1 MMVTDKI
8 VIKGNKE
15 GLNVVINMNH
25 FSDFDDMLESLVKK
39 LSQGKKF
46 YKGSTLKITTELKY
60 INEKESIKLKEIL
73 FDEFLISDC
82 IFQDQDESTVRLF
95 TGIYEGKTKF
105 LRKTIRSGQ
114 SINYPGNIVI
124 VGDVNPGAEIYAA
137 GNIIVLGNL
146 RGVVHAGTTGNEKA
160 IIAALKLEPQ
170 ILQIGSIVTRSPE
183 DNLRPQYPEVAKIK
197 NGNIIV
203 EPYLENKYI

>member
-1 MMVTDKI
+1 MVADKI
-8 VIKGNKE
+8 IIKGNKE

-25 FSDFDDMLESLVKK
+25 FSDFDDMLESLIDK
-39 LSQGKKF
+39 LSKGKKF
-46 YKGSTLKITTELKY
+46 YKGSTIKITTELKY
-60 INEKESIKLKEIL
+60 INERESRKLKEIL

-82 IFQDQDESTVRLF
+82 IFQDQEDAISKVF

-114 SINYPGNIVI
+114 SINYPGNVVI

-146 RGVVHAGTTGNEKA
+146 RGVVHAGTNGNEKA
-160 IIAALKLEPQ
+160 IIAAFKLEPQ
-170 ILQIGSIVTRSPE
+170 ILRIGSLVTRSPE
-183 DNLRPQYPEVAKIK
+183 DELKPQYPEVAKIK
-197 NGNIIV
+197 NGSIIV

>member
-1 MMVTDKI
+1 MVTDKI
-8 VIKGNKE
+8 IIKGNKE
-15 GLNVVINMNH
+15 GLNVIINMNH
-25 FSDFDDMLESLVKK
+25 FNDFDDMLESLIEK
-39 LSQGKKF
+39 LSKGKKF

-60 INEKESIKLKEIL
+60 INERESRKLKEIL

-82 IFQDQDESTVRLF
+82 IFQDQEESTTKVF

-124 VGDVNPGAEIYAA
+124 VGDVNPGSEIYAA
-137 GNIIVLGNL
+137 GNIIVIGNL
-146 RGVVHAGTTGNEKA
+146 RGVVHAGTNGNEKA
-160 IIAALKLEPQ
+160 IIAAFKLEPQ
-170 ILQIGSIVTRSPE
+170 ILQIGNIVTRSPE
-183 DNLRPQYPEVAKIK
+183 DAIKPEYPEVAKIK
-197 NGNIIV
+197 NGSIIV

>member
-1 MMVTDKI
+1 MVTDKI
-8 VIKGNKE
+8 IIKGNKE

-25 FSDFDDMLESLVKK
+25 FSDFDDMLESLIDK
-39 LSQGKKF
+39 LSKGKKF

-60 INEKESIKLKEIL
+60 INERESRKLKEIL

-82 IFQDQDESTVRLF
+82 IFQDQEDLTTKVF

-146 RGVVHAGTTGNEKA
+146 RGVVHAGTNGNEKA
-160 IIAALKLEPQ
+160 IIAAFKLEPQ
-170 ILQIGSIVTRSPE
+170 ILQIGNIVTRSPE
-183 DNLRPQYPEVAKIK
+183 DAVKPQYPEVAKIK
-197 NGNIIV
+197 NGGIVV

>member
-1 MMVTDKI
+1 MITDKI
-8 VIKGNKE
+8 IIKGNKE

-25 FSDFDDMLESLVKK
+25 FSDFDDMLESLVDK
-39 LSQGKKF
+39 LTQGRKF

-60 INEKESIKLKEIL
+60 INDREIRKLKEIL

-82 IFQDQDESTVRLF
+82 IFQEQGDSTTKVF
-95 TGIYEGKTKF
+95 TGIYEGRTKF

-124 VGDVNPGAEIYAA
+124 IGDVNPGAEIYAA
-137 GNIIVLGNL
+137 GNIIVFGTL
-146 RGVVHAGTTGNEKA
+146 RGVVHAGTNGNEKA
-160 IIAALKLEPQ
+160 IIAAFKLEPQ
-170 ILQIGSIVTRSPE
+170 ILQIGNIITRSPE
-183 DNLRPQYPEVAKIK
+183 DEIKPQYPEVAKIK

-203 EPYLENKYI
+203 EPYLDNKYI

>member
-1 MMVTDKI
+1 MITDKI
-8 VIKGNKE
+8 IIKGNKE

-25 FSDFDDMLESLVKK
+25 FSDFDDMLESLVDK
-39 LSQGKKF
+39 LTQGRKF

-60 INEKESIKLKEIL
+60 INDREIRKLKEIL

-82 IFQDQDESTVRLF
+82 IFQEQGDSTTKLF
-95 TGIYEGKTKF
+95 TGIYEGRTKF

-124 VGDVNPGAEIYAA
+124 IGDVNPGAEIYAA
-137 GNIIVLGNL
+137 GNIIVFGTL
-146 RGVVHAGTTGNEKA
+146 RGVVHAGTNGNEKA
-160 IIAALKLEPQ
+160 IIAAFKLEPQ
-170 ILQIGSIVTRSPE
+170 ILQIGNIITRSPE
-183 DNLRPQYPEVAKIK
+183 DEIKPQYPEVAKIK

-203 EPYLENKYI
+203 EPYLDNKYI

>member
-1 MMVTDKI
+1 MVTDKI
-8 VIKGNKE
+8 IIKGNRE

-25 FSDFDDMLESLVKK
+25 FSDFDEMLESLVDK
-39 LSQGKKF
+39 LSQGRKF

-60 INEKESIKLKEIL
+60 INEREIRRLKEIL

-82 IFQDQDESTVRLF
+82 IFQEQEDSTTKVF

-114 SINYPGNIVI
+114 SINYPGNVVI
-124 VGDVNPGAEIYAA
+124 IGDVNPGAEIYAA
-137 GNIIVLGNL
+137 GNIIVMGTL
-146 RGVVHAGTTGNEKA
+146 RGIVHAGTNGNEKA
-160 IIAALKLEPQ
+160 IIAAVKLEPQ
-170 ILQIGSIVTRSPE
+170 ILQIGDIITRSPE
-183 DNLRPQYPEVAKIK
+183 DEVKPQYPEVAKIK

-203 EPYLENKYI
+203 EPYLANKYI

>member
-1 MMVTDKI
+1 MITDKI
-8 VIKGNKE
+8 IIKGNKE
-15 GLNVVINMNH
+15 GLNVAINMNH
-25 FSDFDDMLESLVKK
+25 FSDFDDMLEALIAK

-60 INEKESIKLKEIL
+60 INEKESRKLKDIL

-82 IFQDQDESTVRLF
+82 IFQDEEDPTLKVF

-114 SINYPGNIVI
+114 CINYVGNIVI
-124 VGDVNPGAEIYAA
+124 IGDVNPGAEIYAA
-137 GNIIVLGNL
+137 GNVIVLGNL
-146 RGVVHAGTTGNEKA
+146 RGVVHAGTNGNDKA
-160 IIAALKLEPQ
+160 MIAAFKLEPQ
-170 ILQIGSIVTRSPE
+170 ILKIADLVTRAPE
-183 DNLRPQYPEVAKIK
+183 DEIKPLYPEVAKIK

>member
-1 MMVTDKI
+1 MVTDKI
-8 VIKGNKE
+8 IIKGNKE
-15 GLNVVINMNH
+15 GLNAVINMNH
-25 FSDFDDMLESLVKK
+25 FSDFDDMLESLIDK
-39 LSQGKKF
+39 LSKGKKF

-60 INEKESIKLKEIL
+60 INEKESRKLKDIL

-82 IFQDQDESTVRLF
+82 IFEDQDDAIGKVF

-137 GNIIVLGNL
+137 GNIIVLGTL
-146 RGVVHAGTTGNEKA
+146 RGLVHAGTNGNEKA
-160 IIAALKLEPQ
+160 IIAAFKLEPQ
-170 ILQIGSIVTRSPE
+170 ILQIGNIVTRSPE
-183 DNLRPQYPEVAKIK
+183 DEAKPQYPEVAKIK

-203 EPYLENKYI
+203 EPYLANKYI

>member
-1 MMVTDKI
+1 MVTDKI
-8 VIKGNKE
+8 IIKGNKE

-25 FSDFDDMLESLVKK
+25 FSDFDDMLVSLIEK
-39 LSQGKKF
+39 LTQGRKF
-46 YKGSTLKITTELKY
+46 YKGCTLKITTELKY
-60 INEKESIKLKEIL
+60 INERESRRLKEIL

-82 IFQDQDESTVRLF
+82 IFQDQDDITGKVF

-137 GNIIVLGNL
+137 GNIIVFGIL
-146 RGVVHAGTTGNEKA
+146 RGVVHAGTNGNEKA
-160 IIAALKLEPQ
+160 IIAAFKLEPQ
-170 ILQIGSIVTRSPE
+170 ILQIGDIITRCPE
-183 DNLRPQYPEVAKIK
+183 DEVKPQYPEVAIIK
-197 NGNIIV
+197 NGIIIV

>member
-1 MMVTDKI
+1 MVTDKI
-8 VIKGNKE
+8 VLKGNKE

-25 FSDFDDMLESLVKK
+25 FSDFDDMLESLVDK
-39 LSQGKKF
+39 LSQGRKF

-60 INEKESIKLKEIL
+60 INERESRKLKDIL

-82 IFQDQDESTVRLF
+82 IFQDQEDSVAKVF

-137 GNIIVLGNL
+137 GNIIVLGTL
-146 RGVVHAGTTGNEKA
+146 RGLVHAGTNGNEKA
-160 IIAALKLEPQ
+160 IIAAFKLEPQ
-170 ILQIGSIVTRSPE
+170 ILQIGNIVTRSPE
-183 DNLRPQYPEVAKIK
+183 DAGKPQYPEVAKIK
-197 NGNIIV
+197 NGTIIV
-203 EPYLENKYI
+203 EPYLVNKYI

>member
-1 MMVTDKI
+1 MITDKI
-8 VIKGNKE
+8 IIKGNKE

-25 FSDFDDMLESLVKK
+25 FSDFDDMLESLIDK

-60 INEKESIKLKEIL
+60 INERESIRLKDIL

-82 IFQDQDESTVRLF
+82 IFQDQDDSTLRAF

-146 RGVVHAGTTGNEKA
+146 RGVVHAGTNGNDKA
-160 IIAALKLEPQ
+160 IIAAFKLEPQ

-183 DNLRPQYPEVAKIK
+183 DADKPQYPEVAKIK

>member
-1 MMVTDKI
+1 MVTDKI
-8 VIKGNKE
+8 IIKGNRE

-25 FSDFDDMLESLVKK
+25 FSDFDEMLESLVDK
-39 LSQGKKF
+39 LSQGRKF

-60 INEKESIKLKEIL
+60 INEREIRKLKEIL

-82 IFQDQDESTVRLF
+82 IFQEQEDSTTKVF

-114 SINYPGNIVI
+114 SINYPGNVVI
-124 VGDVNPGAEIYAA
+124 IGDVNPGAEIYAA
-137 GNIIVLGNL
+137 GNIIVMGTL
-146 RGVVHAGTTGNEKA
+146 RGIVHAGTNGNEKA
-160 IIAALKLEPQ
+160 IIAAVKLEPQ
-170 ILQIGSIVTRSPE
+170 ILQIGNIITRSPE
-183 DNLRPQYPEVAKIK
+183 DEVKPQYPEVAKIK

-203 EPYLENKYI
+203 EPYLANKYI

>member
-1 MMVTDKI
+1 MVTDKI
-8 VIKGNKE
+8 IIKGNKE

-25 FSDFDDMLESLVKK
+25 FSDFEDMLESLVNK

-60 INEKESIKLKEIL
+60 INEKESIKLKDIL

-82 IFQDQDESTVRLF
+82 IFQDQEDPAVKLF

-137 GNIIVLGNL
+137 GNIIVFGNL
-146 RGVVHAGTTGNEKA
+146 RGVVHAGTNGNEKA
-160 IIAALKLEPQ
+160 IIAAFKLEPQ

-183 DNLRPQYPEVAKIK
+183 DEVKPQYPEVAKIK

>member
-1 MMVTDKI
+1 MVTDKI
-8 VIKGNKE
+8 IIKGNKE
-15 GLNVVINMNH
+15 GLNVIINMNH
-25 FSDFDDMLESLVKK
+25 FCDFEDMLEALVDK
-39 LSQGKKF
+39 LSKGKKF

-60 INEKESIKLKEIL
+60 INERESRKLKEIL

-82 IFQDQDESTVRLF
+82 IFQDQEESTLKVF

-124 VGDVNPGAEIYAA
+124 IGDVNPGSEIFAA

-146 RGVVHAGTTGNEKA
+146 RGVVHAGTNGNEKA
-160 IIAALKLEPQ
+160 IIAAFKLEPQ

-183 DNLRPQYPEVAKIK
+183 DAVKPQYPEVAKIK
-197 NGNIIV
+197 NGNIVV

>member
-1 MMVTDKI
+1 MVTDKI
-8 VIKGNKE
+8 IIKGNKE

-25 FSDFDDMLESLVKK
+25 FSDFDDMLESLIDK
-39 LSQGKKF
+39 LSKGKKF

-60 INEKESIKLKEIL
+60 INERESRKLKEIL

-82 IFQDQDESTVRLF
+82 IFQDQEDSTAKVF
-95 TGIYEGKTKF
+95 NGIYEGKTKF

-137 GNIIVLGNL
+137 GNIIVFGNL
-146 RGVVHAGTTGNEKA
+146 RGDVHAGTNGNEKA
-160 IIAALKLEPQ
+160 IIAAFKLEPQ
-170 ILQIGSIVTRSPE
+170 ILQIGNIVTRSPE
-183 DNLRPQYPEVAKIK
+183 DNPKPQYPEVAKIK
-197 NGNIIV
+197 NGSIIV

>member
-1 MMVTDKI
+1 MVTDKI

-15 GLNVVINMNH
+15 GLNVIINMNH
-25 FSDFDDMLESLVKK
+25 FNDFDDMLESLIEK
-39 LSQGKKF
+39 LSKGKKF

-60 INEKESIKLKEIL
+60 INERESRKLKEIL

-82 IFQDQDESTVRLF
+82 IFQDQEESATKVF

-137 GNIIVLGNL
+137 GNIIVIGNL
-146 RGVVHAGTTGNEKA
+146 RGVVHAGTNGNEKA
-160 IIAALKLEPQ
+160 IIAAFKLEPQ
-170 ILQIGSIVTRSPE
+170 ILQIGNIVTRSPE
-183 DNLRPQYPEVAKIK
+183 DAIKPEYPEVAKIK
-197 NGNIIV
+197 NGSIIV

>member
-1 MMVTDKI
+1 MITDKI

-25 FSDFDDMLESLVKK
+25 FSDFDDMLESLVDK

-46 YKGSTLKITTELKY
+46 YKGSTLKIITELKY
-60 INEKESIKLKEIL
+60 INEKECIKLKDIL
-73 FDEFLISDC
+73 FDEFLIGDC
-82 IFQDQDESTVRLF
+82 IFQDQEDLTVKLF

-137 GNIIVLGNL
+137 GNIIVFGNL
-146 RGVVHAGTTGNEKA
+146 KGVVHAGTNGNEKA
-160 IIAALKLEPQ
+160 IIAAFKLEPQ
-170 ILQIGSIVTRSPE
+170 ILQIGNIVTRSPE
-183 DNLRPQYPEVAKIK
+183 DEVKPLYPEVAKIK

>member
-1 MMVTDKI
+1 MVTDKI
-8 VIKGNKE
+8 IIKGNKE

-25 FSDFDDMLESLVKK
+25 FADFDDMLESLVEK
-39 LSQGKKF
+39 LSKGKKF

-60 INEKESIKLKEIL
+60 ISERDSRKLKDIL
-73 FDEFLISDC
+73 FDEFFISDC
-82 IFQDQDESTVRLF
+82 ILQDVEDTAVKVF

-137 GNIIVLGNL
+137 GNVIVLGTL
-146 RGVVHAGTTGNEKA
+146 RGLVYAGTNGNEKA
-160 IIAALKLEPQ
+160 IIAAFKLEPQ

-183 DNLRPQYPEVAKIK
+183 DGSKPPYPEVAKIR
-197 NGNIIV
+197 NGSIIV

>member
-1 MMVTDKI
+1 MVTDKI
-8 VIKGNKE
+8 IIKGNKE

-25 FSDFDDMLESLVKK
+25 FNDFDDMLESLIEK
-39 LSQGKKF
+39 LAQGRRF

-60 INEKESIKLKEIL
+60 INERESRKLKEIL

-82 IFQDQDESTVRLF
+82 IFQNTEETPEKVF
-95 TGIYEGKTKF
+95 NGIYEGKTKF

-114 SINYPGNIVI
+114 SINYPGNVVI

-137 GNIIVLGNL
+137 GNIIVMGTL
-146 RGVVHAGTTGNEKA
+146 RGIVHAGTNGNEKA
-160 IIAALKLEPQ
+160 IIAAVKLEPQ
-170 ILQIGSIVTRSPE
+170 ILQIGNIVTRSPE
-183 DNLRPQYPEVAKIK
+183 DEVKPQYPEVAKIK

-203 EPYLENKYI
+203 EPYLANKYI

>member
-1 MMVTDKI
+1 MITDKI

-25 FSDFDDMLESLVKK
+25 FSDFDDMLESLVEK
-39 LSQGKKF
+39 LSQGRKF

-60 INEKESIKLKEIL
+60 INERESRKLKEIL

-82 IFQDQDESTVRLF
+82 IFQEQEDSTAQVF

-114 SINYPGNIVI
+114 SINYPGNVVI

-137 GNIIVLGNL
+137 GNIIVIGTL
-146 RGVVHAGTTGNEKA
+146 RGIVHAGTNGNEKA
-160 IIAALKLEPQ
+160 IIAAFKLEPQ
-170 ILQIGSIVTRSPE
+170 ILQIGNIITRSPE
-183 DNLRPQYPEVAKIK
+183 DEVKPQYPEVAKIK

-203 EPYLENKYI
+203 EPYLANKYI

>member
-1 MMVTDKI
+1 MVTDKI

-25 FSDFDDMLESLVKK
+25 FSDFDDMLDSLVKK

>member
-1 MMVTDKI
+1 MVTDKI
-8 VIKGNKE
+8 IIKGNKE

-25 FSDFDDMLESLVKK
+25 FSDFDDMLESLIYK
-39 LSQGKKF
+39 LSQGRKF

-60 INEKESIKLKEIL
+60 INEKESRKLKDIL

-82 IFQDQDESTVRLF
+82 IFQDQDDSTLKVF
-95 TGIYEGKTKF
+95 NGIYEGKTKF

-137 GNIIVLGNL
+137 GNIIVFGTL
-146 RGVVHAGTTGNEKA
+146 RGVVHAGTNGNEKA
-160 IIAALKLEPQ
+160 IIAAIKLEPQ
-170 ILQIGSIVTRSPE
+170 ILQIGDIVTRSPE
-183 DNLRPQYPEVAKIK
+183 DGGKPLYPEVAKIK
-197 NGNIIV
+197 NGSIIV

>member
-1 MMVTDKI
+1 MVTDKI

-15 GLNVVINMNH
+15 GLNVIINMNH
-25 FSDFDDMLESLVKK
+25 FNDFDDMLESLIEK
-39 LSQGKKF
+39 LSKGKKF

-60 INEKESIKLKEIL
+60 INERESRKLKEIL
-73 FDEFLISDC
+73 FDELLISDC
-82 IFQDQDESTVRLF
+82 IFQDQEESTTKVF

-124 VGDVNPGAEIYAA
+124 VGDVNPGAELYAA
-137 GNIIVLGNL
+137 GNIIVIGNL
-146 RGVVHAGTTGNEKA
+146 RGVVHAGTNGNEKA
-160 IIAALKLEPQ
+160 IIAAFKLEPQ
-170 ILQIGSIVTRSPE
+170 ILQIGNIVTRSPE
-183 DNLRPQYPEVAKIK
+183 DGIKPEHPEVAKIK
-197 NGNIIV
+197 NGSIIV

>member
-1 MMVTDKI
+1 MVTDKI
-8 VIKGNKE
+8 IIKGNKE

-25 FSDFDDMLESLVKK
+25 FSDFDDMLESLIEK
-39 LSQGKKF
+39 LAQGRKF

-60 INEKESIKLKEIL
+60 INERESRKLKEVL

-82 IFQDQDESTVRLF
+82 IFQNTEESTTKVF

-114 SINYPGNIVI
+114 SINYPGNVVI
-124 VGDVNPGAEIYAA
+124 IGDVNPGAEIYAT
-137 GNIIVLGNL
+137 GNIIVMGNL
-146 RGVVHAGTTGNEKA
+146 RGLAHAGTNGNEKA
-160 IIAALKLEPQ
+160 IIAAVKLEPQ
-170 ILQIGSIVTRSPE
+170 ILQIASIVTRSPE
-183 DNLRPQYPEVAKIK
+183 DEIKPQYPEVAKIK

-203 EPYLENKYI
+203 EPYLPNKYI

>member
-1 MMVTDKI
+1 MVTDKI
-8 VIKGNKE
+8 IIKGNKE
-15 GLNVVINMNH
+15 GLNAIINMNH
-25 FSDFDDMLESLVKK
+25 FGDFDDMLESLVEK
-39 LSQGKKF
+39 LSKGKKF

-60 INEKESIKLKEIL
+60 INEKDSRKLKDIL

-82 IFQDQDESTVRLF
+82 ILQDADDTSIKVF

-124 VGDVNPGAEIYAA
+124 VGDVNPGAEIYAG
-137 GNIIVLGNL
+137 GNIIVLGSL
-146 RGVVHAGTTGNEKA
+146 RGLVYAGTNGNEKA
-160 IIAALKLEPQ
+160 IIAAFKLEPQ
-170 ILQIGSIVTRSPE
+170 ILQIGSLVTRSPE
-183 DNLRPQYPEVAKIK
+183 DGSKPPYPEVAKIK
-197 NGNIIV
+197 NGSIIV

>member
-1 MMVTDKI
+1 MVTDKI
-8 VIKGNKE
+8 IIKGNKD

-25 FSDFDDMLESLVKK
+25 FSDFDDMLESLVDK
-39 LSQGKKF
+39 LSKGRKF

-60 INEKESIKLKEIL
+60 INERESRKLKEIL

-82 IFQDQDESTVRLF
+82 IFQEQEDSNAKVF

-114 SINYPGNIVI
+114 SINYPGNVVI

-137 GNIIVLGNL
+137 GNIIVIGTL
-146 RGVVHAGTTGNEKA
+146 RGIVHAGTNGNEKA
-160 IIAALKLEPQ
+160 IIAAFKLEPQ
-170 ILQIGSIVTRSPE
+170 ILQIGNIITRSPE
-183 DNLRPQYPEVAKIK
+183 DELKPEYPEVAVIK

-203 EPYLENKYI
+203 EPYLANKYI

>member
-1 MMVTDKI
+1 MVTDKI
-8 VIKGNKE
+8 IIKGNRE

-25 FSDFDDMLESLVKK
+25 FSDFDEMLESLVDK
-39 LSQGKKF
+39 LSQGRKF

-60 INEKESIKLKEIL
+60 INEREIRRLKEIL

-82 IFQDQDESTVRLF
+82 IFQEQEDSTTKVF

-114 SINYPGNIVI
+114 SINYPGNVVI
-124 VGDVNPGAEIYAA
+124 IGDVNPGAEIYAA
-137 GNIIVLGNL
+137 GNIIVMGTL
-146 RGVVHAGTTGNEKA
+146 RGLVHAGTNGNEKA
-160 IIAALKLEPQ
+160 IIAPVKLEPQ
-170 ILQIGSIVTRSPE
+170 ILQIGNIVTRSPE
-183 DNLRPQYPEVAKIK
+183 DEVKPQYPEVAKIK

-203 EPYLENKYI
+203 EPYLANKYI

>member
-1 MMVTDKI
+1 MVTDKI
-8 VIKGNKE
+8 IIKGNKE
-15 GLNVVINMNH
+15 GLNAVINMNH
-25 FSDFDDMLESLVKK
+25 FSDFDDMLESLVDK
-39 LSQGKKF
+39 LSKGKKF

-60 INEKESIKLKEIL
+60 INERESRRLKDIL

-82 IFQDQDESTVRLF
+82 IFEDQDDSTGKVF

-137 GNIIVLGNL
+137 GNIIVLGTL
-146 RGVVHAGTTGNEKA
+146 RGLVHAGTNGNEKA
-160 IIAALKLEPQ
+160 IIAAFKLEPQ

-183 DNLRPQYPEVAKIK
+183 DEARPQYPEVAKIK
-197 NGNIIV
+197 NGSIIV
-203 EPYLENKYI
+203 EPYLANKYI